1 MFGCFFNPRKTFAK
15 SSYTTK
21 TRFANHSNPTSCVCV
36 CVCDFSGHCSH
47 QLCVFFVVVVVL
59 FRYKACFIWCIR
71 CDDNELKKDTNKNNS
86 ELWVFRYITPRL
98 QYLQKET
105 KTPLWNLWCKKN
117 FYWTAISGA
126 SFAIAATRFRFFI
139 HLSILWHIV
148 LHYSTYII
156 MQWFQR

>member
-36 CVCDFSGHCSH
+36 FVIF
-47 QLCVFFVVVVVL
+47 LVIVRINYVFFSLLLSFCFDIKLAL
-59 FRYKACFIWCIR
+59 FGAFDAMITNK
-71 CDDNELKKDTNKNNS
+71 KKDTNKNNS